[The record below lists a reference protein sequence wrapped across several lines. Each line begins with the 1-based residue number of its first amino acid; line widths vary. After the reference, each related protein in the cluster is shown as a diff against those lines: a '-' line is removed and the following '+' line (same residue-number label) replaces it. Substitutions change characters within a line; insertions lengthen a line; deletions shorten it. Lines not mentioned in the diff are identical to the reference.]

1 MATGYWIVKGDKTS
15 CGGRVLEGMQERR
28 FADNPVAVNGSK
40 VSCGKHPGNYYVA
53 GGHRGESVHGHFV
66 ASTLYSRSTC
76 PCKAWFIPSQ
86 TWASHGP
93 YRENTPR
100 VVSSPATVSVSEPE
114 QHAQAARKNAVSE
127 PHDGSNTTKKK
138 REITLTIGC
147 FSTAPAI
154 MPIIPLEVTMPAPR
168 NFWG

>member
-1 MATGYWIVKGDKTS
+1 MAIGYWIVKGDKTS

-53 GGHRGESVHGHFV
+53 GGHRSESVHGHFV

-76 PCKAWFIPSQ
+76 PCEAWFIPSQ

-100 VVSSPATVSVSEPE
+100 VVASSAASVSASEPE
-114 QHAQAARKNAVSE
+114 QHAQAARKNAASDT
-127 PHDGSNTTKKK
+127 HDDGKTPKKK
-138 REITLTIGC
+138 REITLTIGV
-147 FSTAPAI
+147 FFDGTGNNA
-154 MPIIPLEVTMPAPR
+154 
-168 NFWG
+168 N